1 MYEMKSSNSQNLK
14 NLKDEC
20 EKLLSYHV
28 ILTMTDGNIF
38 DGIIEKVDG
47 DQIVVLVGED
57 IIDQSETTDTRQ
69 FGGRRFR
76 RFNRMVFPLVGLA
89 ALALVTYPYYR
100 PYYYPYYY
108 PYPY

>member
-28 ILTMTDGNIF
+28 ILTMTDGNTF
-38 DGIIEKVDG
+38 DGIIEKVDV

-57 IIDQSETTDTRQ
+57 IIDQSETTDD
-69 FGGRRFR
+69 
-76 RFNRMVFPLVGLA
+76 LVKLS
-89 ALALVTYPYYR
+89 V
-100 PYYYPYYY
+100 
-108 PYPY
+108 

>member
-20 EKLLSYHV
+20 EKLLFYQV
-28 ILTMTDGNIF
+28 ILTMTDGNTL
-38 DGIIEKVDG
+38 DEIIEKIDG

-69 FGGRRFR
+69 FVER
-76 RFNRMVFPLVGLA
+76 RFNCRVFPLVGLA
-89 ALALVTYPYYR
+89 VLALVTYPYYR
-100 PYYYPYYY
+100 PYPY
-108 PYPY
+108 